1 MIPTLIY
8 VLGAIRRALKKA
20 GRGLS
25 MIAEVF
31 TEALEQSHAAR
42 RKYPFAE

>member
-1 MIPTLIY
+1 MLATVIF
-8 VLGAIRRALKKA
+8 VLGVIRRALKKT

-25 MIAEVF
+25 ITADAF
-31 TEALEQSHAAR
+31 DEALRNCHAAR

>member
-1 MIPTLIY
+1 MLPTVIY

-25 MIAEVF
+25 MLADAF
-31 TEALEQSHAAR
+31 GEALDHR
-42 RKYPFAE
+42 REMMRKFPFAE

>member
-1 MIPTLIY
+1 MLATAIF

-20 GRGLS
+20 SRGLS
-25 MIAEVF
+25 MIADAF
-31 TEALEQSHAAR
+31 NEAMEQCHAAR